1 MDELKYGIILDG
13 RLPSNKE
20 GLVYLLLFFISQKPS
35 GRLMLLE
42 CLKWDSFDE
51 DKDMQ
56 RSIHLDFL
64 YDYLMF
70 AVNKGFSWDKVVTV
84 FDFGSELLS
93 EIKGITQV

>member
-1 MDELKYGIILDG
+1 
-13 RLPSNKE
+13 
-20 GLVYLLLFFISQKPS
+20 
-35 GRLMLLE
+35 MLLE

-64 YDYLMF
+64 YDNLMF

-93 EIKGITQV
+93 EIKGNSVVYTFDYCLSFKFIRPVFIDIQ

>member
-1 MDELKYGIILDG
+1 
-13 RLPSNKE
+13 
-20 GLVYLLLFFISQKPS
+20 
-35 GRLMLLE
+35 MLLE
-42 CLKWDSFDE
+42 FLKWDLFDE

-64 YDYLMF
+64 YDNLMF

-93 EIKGITQV
+93 EIKGIIQL